1 MTLLPLTV
9 SAPPF
14 ALQSKRYVVAIA
26 VISAFGGFLFGYD
39 LGLIGA
45 ANSYLRDQF
54 HLSPAAL
61 GFASASAALGCLIG
75 PFLGGW
81 LCDRVGRERTMMVAA
96 ALLGVGAALT
106 AFAPTITWFNV
117 FRIVGGVGV
126 GLCSIACPMYIA
138 EVAPPKVRGRLG
150 IMYQVAIVV
159 GSTMAPLVAY
169 FLVRG
174 FPDSV
179 SWRWM
184 FGSQMLF
191 VLAFASFLFGLP
203 PSPRWLA
210 SRGRQQEAMEVLVRV
225 HGVKEAESEFREIDA
240 ALAAEPGGLAEL
252 WRPGL
257 RYALIVGLL
266 LAFFAQWTGWSAM
279 GGYIPM
285 LLEMSGVHD
294 RRSAILQFAMT
305 YVTMAV
311 LAVVAMFLVD
321 RIGRKPL
328 WIGGSVAM
336 AAFTFYT
343 GILFY
348 NHHQGVAVLLA
359 IMLCALPHGLALG
372 PLPWLMMSE
381 IFPNRIRAKA
391 VALTTT
397 FLWLAIFACAQL
409 FPVLMAFSQRT
420 LGSIA
425 GIFWLFSGICVLA
438 TLYGVKMLP
447 ETGGRTLEDIGR
459 SLGKKK
465 DRR

>member
-1 MTLLPLTV
+1 MTPLSLDV
-9 SAPPF
+9 SVPSLAR
-14 ALQSKRYVVAIA
+14 QRNRYVVAIA

-106 AFAPTITWFNV
+106 AFAPTITWFNI

-184 FGSQMLF
+184 FGSQLLF

-225 HGVKEAESEFREIDA
+225 HGVKEAEPEFREIDA

-266 LAFFAQWTGWSAM
+266 LAFFAQWTGWSPM

-285 LLEMSGVHD
+285 LLEMSG
-294 RRSAILQFAMT
+294 RSEEHTSELQS
-305 YVTMAV
+305 
-311 LAVVAMFLVD
+311 LA
-321 RIGRKPL
+321 
-328 WIGGSVAM
+328 
-336 AAFTFYT
+336 
-343 GILFY
+343 
-348 NHHQGVAVLLA
+348 
-359 IMLCALPHGLALG
+359 
-372 PLPWLMMSE
+372 
-381 IFPNRIRAKA
+381 
-391 VALTTT
+391 
-397 FLWLAIFACAQL
+397 
-409 FPVLMAFSQRT
+409 
-420 LGSIA
+420 
-425 GIFWLFSGICVLA
+425 
-438 TLYGVKMLP
+438 
-447 ETGGRTLEDIGR
+447 
-459 SLGKKK
+459 
-465 DRR
+465 

>member
-1 MTLLPLTV
+1 MIVPSAV
-9 SAPPF
+9 SALPPPP
-14 ALQSKRYVVAIA
+14 QNTRYVFAIA
-26 VISAFGGFLFGYD
+26 LIAAFGGFLFGYD

-81 LCDRVGRERTMMVAA
+81 LCDLLGRERTMMVAA
-96 ALLGVGAALT
+96 LLLGLGAALT
-106 AFAPTITWFNV
+106 AFAPTIVWFNV

-138 EVAPPKVRGRLG
+138 EVAPPRVRGRLG
-150 IMYQVAIVV
+150 IMYQLAIVV

-169 FLVRG
+169 FLVRC
-174 FPDSV
+174 FPDNV

-184 FGSQMLF
+184 FGSQIAF
-191 VLAFASFLFGLP
+191 VVAFASLLFRLP

-210 SRGRQQEAMEVLVRV
+210 GKGRQQEAMDVLVRV
-225 HGVKEAESEFREIDA
+225 HGAEEAESEFREINS
-240 ALAAEPGGLAEL
+240 ALVTEPGGFAEL
-252 WRPGL
+252 WGPGL
-257 RYALIVGLL
+257 RYALLVGLL
-266 LAFFAQWTGWSAM
+266 LAFFVDWTGWSAM

-285 LLEMSGVHD
+285 LLELSGVHD
-294 RRSAILQFAMT
+294 RQSAILQFAMT
-305 YVTMAV
+305 YVAMAV

-321 RIGRKPL
+321 RVGRKPL
-328 WIGGSVAM
+328 WIGASVAM

-348 NHHQGVAVLLA
+348 FHHQGIAVLLA
-359 IMLCALPHGLALG
+359 IMLCTLPHGLALG
-372 PLPWLMMSE
+372 PLPWLMISE

-391 VALTTT
+391 VAVTTT

-438 TLYGVKMLP
+438 TIFGVKMLP

-459 SLGKKK
+459 SLAGKKE
-465 DRR
+465 